1 MWLML
6 WRSDPTGK
14 YSRGNTVAVQP
25 DDKILVTTSATGS
38 FNLMRL
44 LPSGALDMGFGL
56 QGKVMTDMSGVD
68 IAWDIAV
75 QADGKIVLFGTVGM
89 SPQGTGI
96 GIARY
101 FG

>member
-1 MWLML
+1 MWV
-6 WRSDPTGK
+6 SHTG
-14 YSRGNTVAVQP
+14 T
-25 DDKILVTTSATGS
+25 

-56 QGKVMTDMSGVD
+56 QGKVSTNMSPGTD

-75 QADGKIVLFGTVGM
+75 QADGKIVLFGTVQT
-89 SPQGTGI
+89 SPGGQAGI